1 MRTHF
6 ADRGPAAYP
15 ILGHVPQ
22 FLRDRL
28 GFLTRCAARYGDV
41 VELRI
46 GERTFLLNNA
56 EDVRYVLATNAR
68 NYTKSPR
75 LTSPRGKRLSGEGL
89 LTMSGEAHVNQR
101 RMMQPAFH
109 QKAIAGFADMMVHTT
124 TEAIAG
130 WREERAIDVAAA
142 MSALSQRI
150 VLNALFST
158 DLHDPE
164 ALGTA
169 ISVRRRYMMPFAA
182 MVSGASNEIV
192 RLIFGAD
199 FAPTGPLLAC
209 LIVGKVAAVTIS
221 ITFVMLIAAERAV
234 LSVLLAAPMLALALA
249 GHLTFIPRYGAL
261 GAASV
266 TAGLEITGALVAL
279 VLAHRFLGVSP
290 PGSTLARSI
299 LISAAVYL
307 AATSWPAAG
316 AWLVVKLA
324 LIVVGIVAGYAVLG
338 EFRPGE
344 IAWFRAF
351 VRRVCSRTA

>member
-1 MRTHF
+1 MATCRRPLST
-6 ADRGPAAYP
+6 
-15 ILGHVPQ
+15 
-22 FLRDRL
+22 LRRN
-28 GFLTRCAARYGDV
+28 
-41 VELRI
+41 
-46 GERTFLLNNA
+46 GEH
-56 EDVRYVLATNAR
+56 E
-68 NYTKSPR
+68 
-75 LTSPRGKRLSGEGL
+75 
-89 LTMSGEAHVNQR
+89 
-101 RMMQPAFH
+101 
-109 QKAIAGFADMMVHTT
+109 
-124 TEAIAG
+124 
-130 WREERAIDVAAA
+130 
-142 MSALSQRI
+142 
-150 VLNALFST
+150 
-158 DLHDPE
+158 
-164 ALGTA
+164 
-169 ISVRRRYMMPFAA
+169 SVRAMGRAAIRVVLGMMPFAA

-261 GAASV
+261 GAACV
-266 TAGLEITGALVAL
+266 TAGLEITGALLAL

-290 PGSTLARSI
+290 PGSTVARSI
-299 LISAAVYL
+299 LISAAVWL

-324 LIVVGIVAGYAVLG
+324 LIVAGIVVAYALLG
-338 EFRPGE
+338 EFTPGE